1 MIINLFVSDFEFTDP
16 TLRSTFTNP
25 STGVPYKEG
34 DMYKREALAN
44 TLGVSYVQFA
54 GAKY

>member
-1 MIINLFVSDFEFTDP
+1 MFASDFEFTDP

-44 TLGVSYVQFA
+44 TLGVFYVQF
-54 GAKY
+54 